1 MRFISGF
8 SWGVVVGGVK
18 AAWLDIA
25 SLYSLGGLGQPCSF
39 FQFLGPGA
47 LFSTSLHV
55 CHQFAPCTTGLRS
68 LCGSSTMPLGS

>member
-1 MRFISGF
+1 
-8 SWGVVVGGVK
+8 
-18 AAWLDIA
+18 
-25 SLYSLGGLGQPCSF
+25 
-39 FQFLGPGA
+39 